1 MFDNEKKKKKKI
13 KIKSKENTSR
23 NIKNKYITSR
33 HLHAQS

>member
-1 MFDNEKKKKKKI
+1 MFANEYKKKK
-13 KIKSKENTSR
+13 KSKENTSR